1 MITLMLVSLAF
12 KSDIPVRH
20 FTRVLPAIHLLTG
33 DVVLR
38 DSKGIFSSVFKNISQ
53 KEKKYSHVGFI
64 LKERDTIFVAHY
76 IDEGK
81 SNGLKLETWNDFVN
95 ANKCNSIGIYRFSL
109 SKSQFSKLDQII
121 HSSLQTPLPFDDHFD
136 LSTDNNYYCT
146 EWISKSLWQA
156 ASFKLPVTEIAGM
169 NFITPDN
176 IYMNSFCRKIDEI
189 VFRKTD

>member
-1 MITLMLVSLAF
+1 MLVSLAF

-38 DSKGIFSSVFKNISQ
+38 DGKGIFSSVFKNSSQ

-64 LKERDTIFVAHY
+64 LKEQDTIFVAHY

-81 SNGLKLETWNDFVN
+81 SYGLKLETWNDFVN

-109 SKSQFSKLDQII
+109 NKNQLCKLDQII
-121 HSSLQTPLPFDDHFD
+121 HSSLKTPLPFDDHFD
-136 LSTDNNYYCT
+136 LSSDNSYYCT
-146 EWISKSLWQA
+146 EWISKSLRQA

-176 IYMNSFCRKIDEI
+176 IYMNSLCRKLCEI
-189 VFRKTD
+189 LFRKKD